1 MADSMNEKGRGMQ
14 HSLNFLRKHDLYQ
27 QLVLGRSQS
36 KAPKPS
42 KKTRDTFLSSLG
54 NQVGIDLG
62 TATTVVY
69 VSGKGVVMREPTL
82 VAVNKRTD
90 QVVAIGKRARQMIG
104 RTPEYIEVI
113 QPVQLGVINDYEIT
127 EQLFEHIFR
136 KVQDALPKIF
146 SPSVIIGVPC
156 RTSQAE
162 INAVRD
168 AVVDAG
174 ARRVGIVYEPF
185 AAAVGIDLPLLSET
199 AVMVIDIGGGT
210 SDTMILAGGEIVSSD
225 SIRVAGDAF
234 DSAIVEGLKERK
246 HIVIGERTAED
257 LKVAMMQSAKEQ
269 KVFGVQGRS
278 SSTGLPLEI
287 EVSFEEIV
295 QILEPY
301 LEKIAEYIGA
311 FVGQSSPE
319 VQADLKNN
327 NIYFVGG
334 GPAVHAFPKKIEDML
349 NLRVIVPENA
359 TGLVARGT
367 AVIAQNPDR
376 YEKYFLA

>member
-1 MADSMNEKGRGMQ
+1 MADSTQEKGRGMR
-14 HSLNFLRKHDLYQ
+14 HGLELLRKHGLYQ
-27 QLVLGRSQS
+27 QLVLGRNQS
-36 KAPKPS
+36 KTSGPPK
-42 KKTRDTFLSSLG
+42 KKKGAFLNSLG

-246 HIVIGERTAED
+246 HITIGERTAED
-257 LKVAMMQSAKEQ
+257 LKVAMMQSAREQ
-269 KVFGVQGRS
+269 KVFSVQGRS
-278 SSTGLPLEI
+278 STTGLPMEI

-301 LEKIAEYIGA
+301 LEKIAEYIGT

>member
-1 MADSMNEKGRGMQ
+1 MANTSEEKKKVGSNDTRMLQ
-14 HSLNFLRKHDLYQ
+14 KQKLHQ
-27 QLVLGRSQS
+27 QVTQS
-36 KAPKPS
+36 KKQSGVLKRARS
-42 KKTRDTFLSSLG
+42 FLGPFG

-69 VSGKGVVMREPTL
+69 VEGKGVVMREPTL
-82 VAVNKRTD
+82 VAVNRRTD

-104 RTPEYIEVI
+104 RTPEHIEVI
-113 QPVQLGVINDYEIT
+113 QPIQLGVIHDYEIT
-127 EQLFEHIFR
+127 EQLFEHVFR
-136 KVQDALPKIF
+136 KVQDASPKIF
-146 SPSVIIGVPC
+146 NPSVIIGVPC

-174 ARRVGIVYEPF
+174 AQQVGIVYEPF
-185 AAAVGIDLPLLSET
+185 AAAVGIDLPLMNET

-210 SDTMILAGGEIVSSD
+210 SDAMILAGGEIVASD

-234 DSAIVEGLKERK
+234 DAAIVEGLKEK
-246 HIVIGERTAED
+246 KQITIGPRTAED
-257 LKVAMMQSAKEQ
+257 LKVAIMQSANDQ
-269 KVFGVQGRS
+269 TVFSVQGRS
-278 SSTGLPLEI
+278 SSTGLPLEA

-295 QILEPY
+295 QFLEPC
-301 LEKIAEYIGA
+301 LKRIAEHIGI

-334 GPAVHAFPKKIEDML
+334 GHAIHSFPKKIEEVL
-349 NLRVIVPENA
+349 NLRIVVPENT

-367 AVIAQNPDR
+367 ALIARHPEM

>member
-1 MADSMNEKGRGMQ
+1 MQ
-14 HSLNFLRKHDLYQ
+14 HGLNFLRKHDLYQ

-36 KAPKPS
+36 KEPKPS
-42 KKTRDTFLSSLG
+42 KKKGGALFGSLG

-104 RTPEYIEVI
+104 RTPEYIDVI

-246 HIVIGERTAED
+246 HIVIGDRTAED

-269 KVFGVQGRS
+269 KVFSVQGRS
-278 SSTGLPLEI
+278 SSTGLPMEI
-287 EVSFEEIV
+287 EVSFEEVV

-301 LEKIAEYIGA
+301 LEKIAEYIGT

-349 NLRVIVPENA
+349 NLRVVVPENA

>member
-1 MADSMNEKGRGMQ
+1 MTDIPKEKRESEKKAA
-14 HSLNFLRKHDLYQ
+14 HNLRKQGAYQ
-27 QLVLGRSQS
+27 QKKPRKKKSTWN
-36 KAPKPS
+36 PKQ
-42 KKTRDTFLSSLG
+42 KIGTFLQTFG

-62 TATTVVY
+62 TAMTVVY
-69 VSGKGVVMREPTL
+69 MEDKGVVMREPTL

-90 QVVAIGKRARQMIG
+90 QVVAMGNRARQMIG
-104 RTPEYIEVI
+104 RTPEHIEVI

-136 KVQDALPKIF
+136 KVQDASPKVL
-146 SPSVIIGVPC
+146 SPTVTIGVPC

-185 AAAVGIDLPLLSET
+185 AAAVGIDLPLTSEV

-210 SDTMILAGGEIVSSD
+210 SDAMILAGGEIVASD

-234 DSAIVEGLKERK
+234 DTAIVEGLKEKK
-246 HIVIGERTAED
+246 HIAIGGRIAED
-257 LKVAMMQSAKEQ
+257 LKIATMQSANEQ
-269 KVFGVQGRS
+269 KVFSVQGRS
-278 SSTGLPLEI
+278 NTTGLPLEV
-287 EVSFEEIV
+287 EVSFDEIV
-295 QILEPY
+295 SFLEPC
-301 LEKIAEYIGA
+301 LEKVAEYISM

-334 GPAVHAFPKKIEDML
+334 GPAIHAFPKKIEEVL
-349 NLRVIVPENA
+349 NLHITVPENP
-359 TGLVARGT
+359 TSLVARGT
-367 AVIAQNPDR
+367 AIIARTPEK
-376 YEKYFLA
+376 YEKYFLS